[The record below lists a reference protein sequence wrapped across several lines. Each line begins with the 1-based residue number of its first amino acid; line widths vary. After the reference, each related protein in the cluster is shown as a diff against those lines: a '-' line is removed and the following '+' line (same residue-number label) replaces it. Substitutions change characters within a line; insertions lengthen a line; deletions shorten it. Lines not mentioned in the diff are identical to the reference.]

1 MDSIASNDAVVRW
14 WTAFKNDNDQEAR
27 ANLVLHYTPLVKYV
41 VGRLRSG
48 MPSHVDQNDLLS
60 DGVMGLMDA
69 IEKFELD
76 RGLQFQTYA
85 TQRIRGAVVDGLR
98 SSDWVPRAV
107 REKIRSIDMAQATLE
122 RRLGRPATD
131 HEVAAE
137 LQLSV
142 DQLRHMYTETS
153 YTQVVS
159 SDALELHEGSQ
170 PNSLIADA
178 DFGDDLPEG
187 FLDAVRRLPERD
199 QIVVALYY
207 WEHFTLAE
215 IGQVLQVTESRISQ
229 LHSRATMTLRR
240 TLAGSD
246 A

>member
-1 MDSIASNDAVVRW
+1 MDTEETTNALTGW
-14 WTAFKNDNDQEAR
+14 WEAYKQHDDQEAR

-69 IEKFELD
+69 IEKFQPE
-76 RGLQFQTYA
+76 RGLKFQTYA
-85 TQRIRGAVVDGLR
+85 TQRIRGSVVDGLR

-107 REKIRSIDMAQATLE
+107 REKIRNIDVARATLE
-122 RRLGRPATD
+122 RQLGRPPKD
-131 HEVAAE
+131 EEVAAE

-142 DQLRHMYTETS
+142 TELRQMYTETS
-153 YTQVVS
+153 YTNVVS
-159 SDALELHEGSQ
+159 ADALELHEGSHPQ
-170 PNSLIADA
+170 STVSGA
-178 DFGDDLPEG
+178 DFDDDLPDG
-187 FLDAVRRLPERD
+187 FLAAVRRLPERD
-199 QIVVALYY
+199 QVVVALYY

-240 TLAGSD
+240 SLAGAD